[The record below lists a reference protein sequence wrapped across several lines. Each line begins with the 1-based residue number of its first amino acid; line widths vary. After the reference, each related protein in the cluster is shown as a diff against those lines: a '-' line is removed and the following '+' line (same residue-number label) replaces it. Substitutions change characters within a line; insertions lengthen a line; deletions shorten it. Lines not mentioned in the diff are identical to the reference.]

1 MEELVALLSS
11 EMSHLELLKVER
23 AFRAKEM
30 A

>member
-11 EMSHLELLKVER
+11 EMSRLRLLKVER